1 LLSEVLIL
9 FLTSS
14 LTLGIISLSGQCV
27 CLMRM
32 QSEVRSSGFADP
44 KDAVIQSVWLV
55 ILGSG
60 RATFAGASV
69 GRFSLPLSRDSMRSV
84 EILTL
89 VRSEGFLMLMY
100 ERAVRAARRMQEWGT
115 QHAADF
121 QKTCRE

>member
-1 LLSEVLIL
+1 
-9 FLTSS
+9 
-14 LTLGIISLSGQCV
+14 
-27 CLMRM
+27 M